1 MPPVTARAAPSAP
14 VPTPTKTGP
23 RSPTLQSDG
32 AYKIESP
39 NATIVSE
46 PNLILPARP
55 LIPTLGKK
63 LKRRLE
69 DLERRAA
76 SSSASPEQSHQELV
90 TVDDQDQETKRARL
104 SRQSS
109 SATQIKRCLSPE
121 PSLDDFPLLN
131 DEPKFM
137 FQEQSPYSSSSASAF
152 AYSTYP
158 PADTMYY
165 GAYSQPSSLPMSQ
178 APYFDNMYA
187 TSLHSTLPIMPS
199 SRHNVKQEALFPEDD
214 LLSPF
219 SMTYASLTG
228 IDVNHSQAYSDASA
242 HVNAPYFFP
251 STRHA

>member
-1 MPPVTARAAPSAP
+1 M
-14 VPTPTKTGP
+14 
-23 RSPTLQSDG
+23 
-32 AYKIESP
+32 
-39 NATIVSE
+39 
-46 PNLILPARP
+46 
-55 LIPTLGKK
+55 
-63 LKRRLE
+63 
-69 DLERRAA
+69 
-76 SSSASPEQSHQELV
+76 
-90 TVDDQDQETKRARL
+90 VDDQDQEMKRARL

-131 DEPKFM
+131 DEPRFM
-137 FQEQSPYSSSSASAF
+137 FGQQEQSHYSTSSSPAF

-158 PADTMYY
+158 PADSMYY
-165 GAYSQPSSLPMSQ
+165 GAYSMSQ
-178 APYFDNMYA
+178 APYFDNNMYA

-199 SRHNVKQEALFPEDD
+199 SRQNVKQEALFPEDD

-251 STRHA
+251 FTSHL